1 MLRTVI
7 IALVTGTAVG
17 LDNLLARLAGWWHQ
31 TVPDDKFRAAC
42 ERDQKYLPA
51 GPDVCALSARFDKY
65 GDCAAVSPGAA

>member
-42 ERDQKYLPA
+42 ERDQKYL
-51 GPDVCALSARFDKY
+51 REKR
-65 GDCAAVSPGAA
+65 AAHQRRQAIIDDFKTVK